1 MRNGRKKGRSIG
13 EKLSVVAPMTVPDW
27 EAAHMFL
34 EVARSGSFRAAAQKL
49 RQSVNALRRK
59 VEAFERDLG
68 TPMLIRHIHGVQ
80 LTEDG
85 TKVYNAALQME
96 QVSFDLLLARKT
108 SDKQVE
114 GEIRLA
120 STDGLGTYWLLP
132 QLIEFQRENPKL
144 SINLRCGQK
153 SADLLRLEADL
164 SVQLE
169 RPKSSDL
176 KIVKLGRL
184 HIMYCAAKS
193 YLDKHGRP
201 NSIADLVNH
210 HLVIQSDDERQ
221 WQRHYQEHF
230 SGLSTTGPVAIRNN
244 LSIAHGWSVTM
255 GAGIGALPTYIH
267 ALGANLATLDFGLH
281 WYDIWLG
288 YHPDARRI
296 ARARKTIDWIV
307 QSFDPHRYPWFR
319 DEFIH
324 PDQFSKVYKGKP
336 LPIMFMPPQK

>member
-1 MRNGRKKGRSIG
+1 M
-13 EKLSVVAPMTVPDW
+13 VVPDW
-27 EAAHMFL
+27 EAAHIFL

-59 VEAFERDLG
+59 VEAFERELG

-85 TKVYNAALQME
+85 AKIYNAALQME
-96 QVSFDLLLARKT
+96 QVSFDLLLARKA

-120 STDGLGTYWLLP
+120 STEGLGTFWLLP
-132 QLIEFQRENPKL
+132 QLIEFQHENPKL

-153 SADLLRLEADL
+153 PADLLRLEADI

-184 HIMYCAAKS
+184 HLMLFAAKS

-201 NSIADLVNH
+201 NSVADLVNH
-210 HLVIQSDDERQ
+210 RLVVQSDDERQ
-221 WQRHYQEHF
+221 WQNLYQEYF
-230 SGLSTTGPVAIRNN
+230 SGLSSTEPVAMRNN
-244 LSIAHGWSVTM
+244 LSIAHGLSIWN
-255 GAGIGALPTYIH
+255 GAGIGFLPTYLQ
-267 ALGANLATLDFGLH
+267 ALGWDFVPLDLGTCPL
-281 WYDIWLG
+281 DIWLT
-288 YHPDARRI
+288 YRPEAKRI
-296 ARARKTIDWIV
+296 ARMQKTIDFMV
-307 QSFDPHRYPWFR
+307 QCFDSRRYPWFR

-324 PDQFSKVYKGKP
+324 PDQFSKIYKGEP
-336 LPIMFMPPQK
+336 LSSIFAQNQK